1 MIFQRS
7 NPHWSLVEVQI
18 AAQTAEQHLCLAG
31 LLLAKC
37 NGATK
42 NIRGCLHVK
51 LFINVSFTNKHEDV
65 SWFYTKTSGFTK
77 KIMEFTSNT
86 TDFTNIFSQ
95 FFHRQKVDFHR
106 QKSWFHRPTI
116 VNITN
121 SVQFF
126 PEHVWLVVDLPLWK
140 IWVGMMTFSIYGQIK
155 KVPNNQ
161 PDVDPPTTS
170 PHEKFTKK
178 RGCDQRKLSIISPAG
193 MRIERPGMRF
203 LFHIRHLCYR
213 QKLEFDQHKYMD
225 LPRIS
230 HQQLA
235 MISLTRLEVHAQTW
249 NFGICK

>member
-1 MIFQRS
+1 
-7 NPHWSLVEVQI
+7 
-18 AAQTAEQHLCLAG
+18 
-31 LLLAKC
+31 
-37 NGATK
+37 
-42 NIRGCLHVK
+42 
-51 LFINVSFTNKHEDV
+51 
-65 SWFYTKTSGFTK
+65 
-77 KIMEFTSNT
+77 
-86 TDFTNIFSQ
+86 
-95 FFHRQKVDFHR
+95 
-106 QKSWFHRPTI
+106 
-116 VNITN
+116 
-121 SVQFF
+121 
-126 PEHVWLVVDLPLWK
+126 
-140 IWVGMMTFSIYGQIK
+140 MMTFSIYGQIK